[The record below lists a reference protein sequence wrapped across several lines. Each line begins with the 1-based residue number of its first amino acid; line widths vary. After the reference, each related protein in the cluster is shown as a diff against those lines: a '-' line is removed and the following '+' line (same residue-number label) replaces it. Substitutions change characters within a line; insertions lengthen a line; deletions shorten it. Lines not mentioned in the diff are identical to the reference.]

1 MEQKQ
6 TTTITVFS
14 ENRPGVLYHIANQFL
29 RRKIN
34 IESLTVSEIEEK
46 HVSRF
51 TIAVKENP
59 EIIAKITNQLQR
71 IIEVLSVHAHGDKDL
86 IFKEIALFKVKDK
99 SPKEAQDIQHIA
111 YRTGSNITHRG
122 KNYVI
127 VEKTGTEEEID
138 HLRSKLVP
146 FGIEDVV
153 RSGRIALEKE
163 PTKKVDSPHVTSTIE
178 VSVIKQIELLAKQN
192 KDVISL
198 AQGTPS
204 FFTSAHIKQAVK
216 RAMDQNLTDKYT
228 AGYGIEPLRA
238 AIAKKVKR
246 DNGIAVSPSQVIVAH
261 GAMEAMM
268 AIFLSILDPQDD
280 ILMPSPNYNP
290 HITQIRI
297 ALRGR
302 SPIYVPM
309 EETKEGWLLNTESLE
324 KAITPQTR
332 AIVICNPSNPTGKV
346 YSKKELT
353 DIIKIAR
360 KHDLIIISDEMYENF
375 VYDGKKHVSIAS
387 LHSAGSKIISVFGV
401 SKSYAMTGWRIGY
414 IVASQPLI
422 DRIFKVHDA
431 IVTCPAAPSQYAAL
445 SALEG
450 KNVYDE
456 YKKAYVRRRK
466 IVEEE
471 LAKTPFLQSTPIQG
485 AYYAFPKITKPV
497 DDRKFAVELIKQAK
511 VAVVP
516 GSPFGPGGENHIR
529 ISFGCEDDVLRQ
541 GLRRLVNYLNKK
553 FS

>member
-1 MEQKQ
+1 METKQ
-6 TTTITVFS
+6 TATITVFS
-14 ENRPGVLYHIANQFL
+14 ENSPGVLYHIANLFL

-34 IESLTVSEIEEK
+34 IESLTVSEIEKK
-46 HVSRF
+46 HISRF
-51 TIAVKENP
+51 TIVIKEDP
-59 EIIAKITNQLQR
+59 KIVAKITKQLQR
-71 IIEVLSVHAHGDKDL
+71 IIEVLSVYAHSDKEL

-99 SPKEAQDIQHIA
+99 NAKEAQNIEHIA

-122 KNYVI
+122 KNFVV
-127 VEKTGTEEEID
+127 VEKTGTEEEINA
-138 HLRSKLVP
+138 LRTRLKP
-146 FGIEDVV
+146 FGISDLV

-163 PTKKVDSPHVTSTIE
+163 PAKRVDSPHVTSTIE
-178 VSVIKQIELLAKQN
+178 VSIIKQIELLAKQG

-204 FFTSAHIKQAVK
+204 FFTSLHIKQAVK

-228 AGYGIEPLRA
+228 AGYGIEPLRL

-246 DNGIAVSPSQVIVAH
+246 DNGFTVSPSQVIVTH

-268 AIFLSILDPQDD
+268 AIFLSILDPRDD
-280 ILMPSPNYNP
+280 ILMPTPNYNP

-309 EETKEGWLLNTESLE
+309 EETKSGWLLSTESLE

-360 KHDLIIISDEMYENF
+360 KHDLIVISDEMYENF
-375 VYDGKKHVSIAS
+375 VYDGKKHISIAS
-387 LHSAGSKIISVFGV
+387 LPNAGSKIISVFGV

-414 IVASQPLI
+414 IVASQSLT

-431 IVTCPAAPSQYAAL
+431 IVTCPAAVSQYAAL

-456 YKKAYVRRRK
+456 YKRAYERRRK

-471 LAKTPFLQSTPIQG
+471 FAKTPFLQNTPIQG
-485 AYYAFPKITKPV
+485 AYYAFPKIIKPV
-497 DDRKFAVELIKQAK
+497 DDLKLAIELIKEAK

-516 GSPFGPGGENHIR
+516 GSPFGRGGENHIR
-529 ISFGCEDDVLRQ
+529 ISFGCEDNVLRE
-541 GLRRLVNYLNKK
+541 GLQRLVNYINKK

>member
-1 MEQKQ
+1 METKQ

-14 ENRPGVLYHIANQFL
+14 ENSPGVLYHIANLFL

-46 HVSRF
+46 HISRF
-51 TIAVKENP
+51 TIVVKEDP
-59 EIIAKITNQLQR
+59 KIVAKITRQLQR
-71 IIEVLSVHAHGDKDL
+71 IIEVLSVYAHSDQEL
-86 IFKEIALFKVKDK
+86 IFKEIALFKVKGK
-99 SPKEAQDIQHIA
+99 SAKEAGDIAHIA
-111 YRTGSNITHRG
+111 YRTGSNITYRG
-122 KNYVI
+122 KNFLI
-127 VEKTGTEEEID
+127 VEKTGTEEEINT
-138 HLRSKLVP
+138 LRTRLSP
-146 FGIEDVV
+146 FGISDLV

-163 PTKKVDSPHVTSTIE
+163 PAKRADSPHVTSTIE
-178 VSVIKQIELLAKQN
+178 VSVIKQIELLAKQG

-204 FFTSAHIKQAVK
+204 FFTANHIKKAVK
-216 RAMDQNLTDKYT
+216 KAMDQNLTDKYT

-246 DNGIAVSPSQVIVAH
+246 DNGIIASPTQVIVTH

-268 AIFLSILDPQDD
+268 AIFLSILDPRDD
-280 ILMPSPNYNP
+280 ILMPTPNYNP

-309 EETKEGWLLNTESLE
+309 EETKNGWLLNTELLE

-375 VYDGKKHVSIAS
+375 VYDGKKHISIAS
-387 LHSAGSKIISVFGV
+387 LPDAGSKIISVFGV

-414 IVASQPLI
+414 IVASQLLT

-431 IVTCPAAPSQYAAL
+431 IVTCPTAVSQYAAL

-456 YKKAYVRRRK
+456 YKKAYERRRK

-471 LAKTPFLQSTPIQG
+471 FARTPFLKCSPIQG

-497 DDRKFAVELIKQAK
+497 DDRKLAIELIKEAK

-516 GSPFGPGGENHIR
+516 GSPFGQGGENHIR
-529 ISFGCEDDVLRQ
+529 ISFCFGDDILRE
-541 GLRRLVNYLNKK
+541 GLRRLVNYINKK